1 MKKTEAFTFLD
12 HMAQGIAVMFGES
25 CETVVQEIIENEIT
39 TVSIY
44 NGHVS
49 GREVNSKI
57 GILGGIM
64 DSQDVNYVNMLKSNH
79 NQLVLH
85 PSGKKIKSASF
96 VMKEEEYCYI
106 LGINYDVTLMERM
119 QHMLNNF
126 MVFDGSLYE
135 TMEGEGAKTLGGIY
149 ESCVSKMTLPE
160 GKLSKERRLALL
172 QMLHQQGF
180 FELQKSIPFLAS
192 KLGVSK
198 YTIYKDLG
206 ELNIK

>member
-1 MKKTEAFTFLD
+1 MNKEEAFAFLD
-12 HMAQGIAVMFGES
+12 HVAEGIAVMFGES

-39 TVSIY
+39 TVAIY

-64 DSQDVNYVNMLKSNH
+64 DSHEVDYAEMLKSNR

-96 VMKEEEYCYI
+96 VMKEEDYCYI
-106 LGINYDVTLMERM
+106 LGINYDVTLIERM
-119 QHMLNNF
+119 QHLLNNF

-135 TMEGEGAKTLGGIY
+135 TMEGEGAKTLSGIY
-149 ESCVSKMTLPE
+149 ECCASKMPASE
-160 GKLSKERRLALL
+160 GKLSKERRLVLL
-172 QMLHQQGF
+172 QLLHQQGF

-198 YTIYKDLG
+198 YTIYKDLA

>member
-1 MKKTEAFTFLD
+1 MKKREAFDVLNR
-12 HMAQGIAVMFGES
+12 MAEGISVMFGEC

-39 TVSIY
+39 TVAIY

-64 DSQDVNYVNMLKSNH
+64 DTEDVNYAEMLKSNH

-96 VMKEEEYCYI
+96 VMKEEDYCYI
-106 LGINYDVTLMERM
+106 LGINYDVTVMERV
-119 QHMLNNF
+119 QQMLNNF
-126 MVFDGSLYE
+126 MVFDGNLYE
-135 TMEGEGAKTLGGIY
+135 TMDGEGSKTLGGIY
-149 ESCVSKMTLPE
+149 ESCAARMPVVDGKM
-160 GKLSKERRLALL
+160 SKERRLTLL

-180 FELQKSIPFLAS
+180 FDLQKSIPYLAS

-198 YTIYKDLG
+198 YTIYKDLA